1 MDMLTPGKSA
11 AAVLQLGDKITA
23 WNGIAMFD
31 AAAGE
36 RRLLKEVVTA
46 AVAHSCDRA
55 RHTQGT
61 DLGSERRGARHLTT
75 RHADVDD
82 LHLVGV
88 HLGRH
93 G

>member
-36 RRLLKEVVTA
+36 RRILKEVVTA
-46 AVAHSCDRA
+46 AES
-55 RHTQGT
+55 HTLVIERDIPRGPTLGASDEAPGT
-61 DLGSERRGARHLTT
+61 SPPVT
-75 RHADVDD
+75 RT
-82 LHLVGV
+82 
-88 HLGRH
+88 
-93 G
+93 

>member
-46 AVAHSCDRA
+46 AVAHSC
-55 RHTQGT
+55 
-61 DLGSERRGARHLTT
+61 
-75 RHADVDD
+75 
-82 LHLVGV
+82 
-88 HLGRH
+88 
-93 G
+93 